1 MSANFFTF
9 NPFNNK
15 IRRVRPASFLHI
27 VIVLFAAVPAT
38 AQKQLVL
45 LKNENVV
52 LRLYPGDELVFKL
65 KHERAVKRS
74 YINNLFETSVKVHN
88 DTIPFHRIDKIYFDR
103 STFANRAGSA
113 LVVLGAGLFLID
125 QLNVTVI
132 QGEEPSLDNWVSTVS
147 LSAVGVGLP
156 MMLIKKKSQ
165 RINYKYRLLTVGE
178 DSPFYRP
185 DTRGLMS
192 PY

>member
-1 MSANFFTF
+1 M
-9 NPFNNK
+9 K
-15 IRRVRPASFLHI
+15 PASFFLI
-27 VIVLFAAVPAT
+27 MIALSAVVPAT

-45 LKNENVV
+45 LKNEKVV
-52 LRLYPGDELVFKL
+52 LRLYPGDEFVFKL
-65 KHERAVKRS
+65 KNERTVKTS
-74 YINNLFETSVKVHN
+74 YINNLFENGVKIHR
-88 DTIPFHRIDKIYFDR
+88 DTIPYYRIERIYFKR
-103 STFANRAGSA
+103 STFANRIGSA
-113 LVVLGAGLFLID
+113 MVVLGTGLFLID

-147 LSAVGVGLP
+147 LSALGVGLP

-185 DTRGLMS
+185 DTRNLMS

>member
-1 MSANFFTF
+1 MKPVSFF
-9 NPFNNK
+9 
-15 IRRVRPASFLHI
+15 LI
-27 VIVLFAAVPAT
+27 VIALSAVVPAT

-45 LKNENVV
+45 LKNEKVV
-52 LRLYPGDELVFKL
+52 LRLYPGDEFVFKL
-65 KHERAVKRS
+65 KNERTVKRS
-74 YINNLFETSVKVHN
+74 YINNLFENGVKIHQ
-88 DTIPFHRIDKIYFDR
+88 DTIPYYRIERIYFKR
-103 STFANRAGSA
+103 STFANRIGSA
-113 LVVLGAGLFLID
+113 MVVLGTGLFLID

-147 LSAVGVGLP
+147 LSALGVGLP

-165 RINYKYRLLTVGE
+165 RINYKYRLLTVEE

-185 DTRGLMS
+185 DTRNLMS